1 MEIVGVKR
9 IVSGNASGCCPGL
22 DGPLFMVCKGGKP
35 VSGEVRQGL
44 ACAGGCLSRFP
55 SLFSERSKVMK
66 SVDLKWT
73 GAVALLLIT
82 VSFLLAVSGGAFA
95 QVPMKDVL
103 KEGVKGGAM
112 EMLGVKQ
119 PVQGQAEMMDGAK
132 LMMDGRRM
140 LKDKLVR
147 KGKIKEGAALEGEL
161 MMSEGY
167 EMMVDGDKLLQAQN
181 TAEGKKKMLDG
192 ARMMKEARNRMTSD
206 LARKG
211 MIREK
216 KPTQGE
222 LMMNDG
228 EDKLKSA
235 ETLMLK

>member
-1 MEIVGVKR
+1 
-9 IVSGNASGCCPGL
+9 
-22 DGPLFMVCKGGKP
+22 
-35 VSGEVRQGL
+35 
-44 ACAGGCLSRFP
+44 
-55 SLFSERSKVMK
+55 MK

-112 EMLGVKQ
+112 EM
-119 PVQGQAEMMDGAK
+119 
-132 LMMDGRRM
+132 
-140 LKDKLVR
+140 
-147 KGKIKEGAALEGEL
+147 KEGAALEGEL

-181 TAEGKKKMLDG
+181 NAEGKKKMLDG